1 MAGDKEKCLAAGMND
16 HIAKPIDVTVLFRK
30 LEQWIKPY
38 EPVQEETEM
47 EAMLTPPAATTAE
60 TETEEPAS
68 LQEQMQQL
76 VELLRDLDVEAQTV
90 VENVYSRIEALGH
103 GKAIKNIFKQTE
115 QFEFEGALE
124 KVLELCAALGIAV
137 Q

>member
-1 MAGDKEKCLAAGMND
+1 MD
-16 HIAKPIDVTVLFRK
+16 
-30 LEQWIKPY
+30 
-38 EPVQEETEM
+38 
-47 EAMLTPPAATTAE
+47 AMLTPPAAATAE